1 MSKST
6 SNWALVTG
14 ASKGIGAA
22 CAVELAK
29 AGYDIIVAYGQDDE
43 GANRVAQACAD
54 QGVQTRTVSAD
65 ISQTVEPITAVID
78 EVGGLAVLVNNAGI
92 TRDGLAMAMSDE
104 DFDAV
109 IRVNLTAQF
118 RLARH
123 VLRPMLRARR
133 GRIIFIS
140 SVVGL
145 IGNAGQANYAAA
157 KAGVIGL
164 AKTLSREVAKRGI
177 TVNTVAPGFIST
189 DMTKDLNLEPFL
201 EHIPAGRIGEPEDVA
216 AAVAFLASPG
226 AAYITGQVLSVNGGM
241 AS

>member
-43 GANRVAQACAD
+43 GANRVAQACVD

>member
-1 MSKST
+1 MSKAS

-22 CAVELAK
+22 CAIELAK
-29 AGYDIIVAYGQDDE
+29 AGHDIIVAYGKDEE
-43 GANRVAQACAD
+43 GAKAVAAVCSD
-54 QGVQTRTVSAD
+54 HGVQTRIVSAD
-65 ISQTVEPITAVID
+65 LSESVEPLTAVID

-109 IRVNLTAQF
+109 INVNLTAQF
-118 RLARH
+118 RLTRH
-123 VLRPMLRARR
+123 VLRPMLRART

-157 KAGVIGL
+157 KAGIIGL
-164 AKTLSREVAKRGI
+164 AKTLSREIAKRGI
-177 TVNTVAPGFIST
+177 TVNVVAPGFIST
-189 DMTKDLNLEPFL
+189 DMTKDLNLDAFI

-216 AAVAFLASPG
+216 GAVAFLASPQ

-241 AS
+241 AT